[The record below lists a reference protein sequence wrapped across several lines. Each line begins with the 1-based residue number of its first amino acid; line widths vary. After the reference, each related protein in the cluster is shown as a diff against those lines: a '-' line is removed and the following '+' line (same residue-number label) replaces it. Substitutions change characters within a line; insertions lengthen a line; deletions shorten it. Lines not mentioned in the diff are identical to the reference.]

1 MKRIFFSGVLAV
13 AAVVLFSCNDAS
25 VLGSNILPEENN
37 LEVDFTDTIS
47 LISSTIRMD
56 STRVYDPNPSLQPGR
71 YIAGRVEDP
80 VFGVYSSNIFTQLEL
95 LTTNPDFSNA
105 ILDSVVLLLA
115 YDDTGGFYGDTE
127 APFTIK
133 VKEVQEYMSPSV
145 AYQSFQTFNTSSSI
159 LGELTF
165 IPAPDDSVR
174 LSDDNILAPHIRIPI
189 DNALGSRFFNETDT
203 TVFEN
208 DDNFTNYFNGV
219 QIEAALD
226 ENSSIIGLDLLDNLS
241 QLVFYYHEDTV
252 EQVFVLRAKSGSTKT
267 MNFNHTYDKGIYA
280 SLNPFIDNATLSD
293 SLVFV
298 QGMEGH
304 DVEIELPFITDFPK
318 VVVNKAELI
327 VRVAQDATSSI
338 YPIPD
343 QLILSRIVDSEV
355 DPVLIED
362 VTISL
367 SRTSSFEGLFGGQP
381 EVNSESGEDITEYRM
396 NISGYLQD
404 VLDGTLENK
413 PLYLET
419 FPKPDQSNR
428 LILGGAKHSKY
439 KMSIE
444 LTYTKLD

>member
-1 MKRIFFSGVLAV
+1 MKRILFSGVLALGIM
-13 AAVVLFSCNDAS
+13 VLFSCNDAS
-25 VLGSNILPEENN
+25 VLGSNILPAENN

-47 LISSTIRMD
+47 LISSTIKID

-71 YIAGRVEDP
+71 YITGRVEDP
-80 VFGVYSSNIFTQLEL
+80 VFGIYSSNIYTQFEL

-115 YDDTGGFYGDTE
+115 YDKTGGFYGE
-127 APFTIK
+127 INNPFTIK
-133 VKEVQEYMSPSV
+133 VREVQEYMSPLESI
-145 AYQSFQTFNTSSSI
+145 QSFQTFQTSSSV
-159 LGELTF
+159 LGERTL

-174 LSDDNILAPHIRIPI
+174 VDNTTLAAHVRIPI
-189 DNALGSRFFNETDT
+189 DNALGNRFFNETDT

-226 ENSSIIGLDLLDNLS
+226 ENSSMIGLDLLDNLS

-252 EQVFVLRAKSGSTKT
+252 EKVFVLRAKSGSTKT

-280 SLNPFIDNATLSD
+280 SLNPFVGNTTLSD
-293 SLVFV
+293 SLVFL

-304 DVEIELPFITDFPK
+304 DVQIELPFVTDLPK
-318 VVVNKAELI
+318 IVVNKAELI
-327 VRVAQDATSSI
+327 VRVAKDATSTI
-338 YPIPD
+338 YPVPE
-343 QLILSRIVDSEV
+343 QLILSRIVDAET
-355 DPVLIED
+355 DPILIED
-362 VTISL
+362 VTVSL
-367 SRTSSFEGLFGGQP
+367 SRSSSFAGLFGGQP
-381 EVNSESGEDITEYRM
+381 EVNSTSGEDITEYRM

-404 VLDGTLENK
+404 ILDGTLENK
-413 PLYLET
+413 PLYLEI
-419 FPKPDQSNR
+419 FPKSDQPNR

-439 KMSIE
+439 NMSIE

>member
-1 MKRIFFSGVLAV
+1 MKRILFSGVLALVV
-13 AAVVLFSCNDAS
+13 AVLFSCNDAS

-47 LISSTIRMD
+47 LISSTVRLD

-71 YIAGRVEDP
+71 YITGRVEDP
-80 VFGVYSSNIFTQLEL
+80 TFGIYSSNIYTQFEL

-105 ILDSVVLLLA
+105 VLDSVVLLLA
-115 YDDTGGFYGDTE
+115 YDNTGGFYGELDN
-127 APFTIK
+127 PFTIK
-133 VKEVQEYMSPSV
+133 VREVQEYMSPAES
-145 AYQSFQTFNTSSSI
+145 YQSFQTFTTSSST

-165 IPAPDDSVR
+165 VPAPEDSVR
-174 LSDDNILAPHIRIPI
+174 LDEDNILAPHIRIPI
-189 DNALGSRFFNETDT
+189 DNALGNRFFNETDT

-226 ENSSIIGLDLLDNLS
+226 ENSAMVGLDLLDNLS
-241 QLVFYYHEDTV
+241 QLVFYYHEDTL
-252 EQVFVLRAKSGSTKT
+252 EKTFVLRAKSGSTKT

-280 SLNPFIDNATLSD
+280 SLNPFIGNATLSD
-293 SLVFV
+293 SLVFL

-304 DVEIELPFITDFPK
+304 DVQIELPFIADLPK
-318 VVVNKAELI
+318 IVVNKAELI
-327 VRVAQDATSSI
+327 VRVAQDATSTS
-338 YPIPD
+338 YPVAE
-343 QLILSRIVDSEV
+343 QLVLSRIVDAES
-355 DPVLIED
+355 DPLLIED

-381 EVNSESGEDITEYRM
+381 EVNSTSGEDITEYRM

-413 PLYLET
+413 PLYLEI
-419 FPKPDQSNR
+419 FPKSDQPNR

>member
-1 MKRIFFSGVLAV
+1 MKRILFSSVLALVV
-13 AAVVLFSCNDAS
+13 AVLFSCNDAS

-47 LISSTIRMD
+47 LISSTVRLD

-80 VFGVYSSNIFTQLEL
+80 VFGIYSSNIYTQFEL

-105 ILDSVVLLLA
+105 VLDSVVLLLA
-115 YDDTGGFYGDTE
+115 YDNTGGFYGELDN
-127 APFTIK
+127 PFTIK
-133 VKEVQEYMSPSV
+133 VREVQEYMSPV
-145 AYQSFQTFNTSSSI
+145 ETYQSFQTFNTSTST

-165 IPAPDDSVR
+165 TPAPNDSVR
-174 LSDDNILAPHIRIPI
+174 LSEDVILAPHIRIPI
-189 DNALGSRFFNETDT
+189 DNALGNRFFNETDT

-226 ENSSIIGLDLLDNLS
+226 ENSAMIGLDLLDNLS

-252 EQVFVLRAKSGSTKT
+252 QKAFVLRAKSGSTKT

-280 SLNPFIDNATLSD
+280 SLNPFIGNATLSD
-293 SLVFV
+293 SLVFL

-304 DVEIELPFITDFPK
+304 DVRIELPFIKDFPK
-318 VVVNKAELI
+318 VVVNKAELV
-327 VRVAQDATSSI
+327 VRVAQDATSTT
-338 YPIPD
+338 YPIPE
-343 QLILSRIVDSEV
+343 QLILSSVVDENSE
-355 DPVLIED
+355 PLLIED
-362 VTISL
+362 VTVSL
-367 SRTSSFEGLFGGQP
+367 SSTSSFEGSFGGNPQ
-381 EVNSESGEDITEYRM
+381 VNSSSGEDIIEYRM
-396 NISGYLQD
+396 NISGYLQS
-404 VLDGTLENK
+404 VLDGSIENK
-413 PLYLET
+413 PLYLEI
-419 FPKPDQSNR
+419 FPKSDQPNR

-439 KMSIE
+439 NMSIE